1 MTDKSKKTK
10 PAHTAPAPESKKA
23 PAKAPRADAVDRK
36 AEKLA
41 QAAEPAAKKPA
52 KAKAKAKPKKRAP
65 RAPDKKVLAAK
76 QKEAGEKNKGGRPTK
91 LTPLIQEEVCK
102 ALKAGMYMETAAAY
116 AGIDKDTLYDWLKKG
131 ARGESPE
138 HAKFSDA
145 VKRAVAEA
153 ELTDLLMIKKAASE
167 GTWQAAAWRLERR
180 FRERWGR
187 SISVNKDTLKDLSDE
202 ELLALL
208 EDANTP
214 GN

>member
-1 MTDKSKKTK
+1 MTK
-10 PAHTAPAPESKKA
+10 PKAPKKQPAAPAAEK
-23 PAKAPRADAVDRK
+23 PAAGKAPRADAVDRK
-36 AEKLA
+36 AEKQA
-41 QAAEPAAKKPA
+41 QAAKDPVAKPPK
-52 KAKAKAKPKKRAP
+52 KKAKPKQKRAP

-76 QKEAGEKNKGGRPTK
+76 QKEDATKKGRGRPTK

-116 AGIDKDTLYDWLKKG
+116 AGIDKDTLYEWLKKG
-131 ARGESPE
+131 ARGDGEDFI
-138 HAKFSDA
+138 KFSDS

-153 ELTDLLMIKKAASE
+153 ELTDLLLIKKAASD

-208 EDANTP
+208 EDANTT
-214 GN
+214 GA

>member
-1 MTDKSKKTK
+1 MTDKPKKTK

-23 PAKAPRADAVDRK
+23 PAKAAKPTAPK
-36 AEKLA
+36 
-41 QAAEPAAKKPA
+41 PAGKAKKPA
-52 KAKAKAKPKKRAP
+52 AKKKRAP

-131 ARGESPE
+131 ARGESRE
-138 HAKFSDA
+138 HTKFSDS

-208 EDANTP
+208 EDANTS
-214 GN
+214 GT